1 MSGEEAGYDPAYIG
15 TMLGV
20 CAIAVL
26 LNIVVI
32 VLIFKVGEYRTSVDI
47 FVTNLAV
54 SDMIQAGI
62 VLPIHFQQLSR
73 KNRDFHGGKDHYMRG
88 SRGGEGSGHPGKS
101 QSYKVPL

>member
-32 VLIFKVGEYRTSVDI
+32 VLIFKVGKYRTSVDF

-73 KNRDFHGGKDHYMRG
+73 KNRDFHGGKDHYMPCG

-101 QSYKVPL
+101 QSYKVP